1 MAERNSERRGGDVI
15 EITVCVGSS
24 CHLKGSREVA
34 GALQRLIGAREDV
47 KLTGAFC
54 MGDCRG
60 GVCVQVDGE
69 KFTLRPG
76 EETAFFEHEVLT
88 RLRRQGL

>member
-1 MAERNSERRGGDVI
+1 MAEKNSGRRGDDVI
-15 EITVCVGSS
+15 EIKVCVGSS

-34 GALQRLIGAREDV
+34 GELQRLIGACEDV

-69 KFTLRPG
+69 KFALRPG
-76 EETAFFEHEVLT
+76 EEAVFFEREVLP